1 MIIWINGAFGAGK
14 TTLAQQLHQR
24 IPEALEFDPEYVG
37 YLLRKWVPMPSSGD
51 FQDIRLWR
59 TLVADFAIGMA
70 QEFQRPLIVP
80 MTLIHP
86 GYRRDVFE
94 RIQEADVRLLHV
106 FLELPAEELR
116 RRIQAQVLDADD
128 AAADAAARAFRLAHV
143 ERGVATPTCRR
154 APWCCAPIT
163 TPQSSWPN
171 WSWFAPARWSAAGP
185 SPEASQRSDKP
196 ARGHADGPSRA
207 SGWSCPRLAGSD
219 TRSGDSSV
227 STLFEPR
234 DRSNFVLR
242 RRFGN
247 VQSVLFRTG
256 TAAVM
261 GGRQADPGAGQL
273 FGPVRRPADAELAS
287 RPPAGQGRRR
297 ATTAVVVTP
306 SCMTSARCSS
316 SAARRAC
323 AFPPARSSWSAS
335 GAKTLPR
342 WPSTQSVSTS

>member
-128 AAADAAARAFRLAHV
+128 GAADAAARAFRLAHV
-143 ERGVATPTCRR
+143 ERGVATADLPTGTLVLRTDHHTPEQLAELVLVRAREMVSCR
-154 APWCCAPIT
+154 
-163 TPQSSWPN
+163 PQPRGKSTQRQTGA
-171 WSWFAPARWSAAGP
+171 WSCRWTFESLGLELPAAGR
-185 SPEASQRSDKP
+185 QR
-196 ARGHADGPSRA
+196 H
-207 SGWSCPRLAGSD
+207 
-219 TRSGDSSV
+219 
-227 STLFEPR
+227 TLR
-234 DRSNFVLR
+234 
-242 RRFGN
+242 
-247 VQSVLFRTG
+247 
-256 TAAVM
+256 
-261 GGRQADPGAGQL
+261 
-273 FGPVRRPADAELAS
+273 
-287 RPPAGQGRRR
+287 
-297 ATTAVVVTP
+297 
-306 SCMTSARCSS
+306 
-316 SAARRAC
+316 
-323 AFPPARSSWSAS
+323 
-335 GAKTLPR
+335 
-342 WPSTQSVSTS
+342 